1 MVRDSNHNNNKEGS
15 QDEESP
21 IFSFFSIPTAWNNT
35 NIFPIFSMPSDL
47 NSDIENNNNNEGNR
61 EFPTF
66 STFSMPSAFTN
77 NLSQK
82 DGESNNNPMKA
93 ENNNNVPFMFGFPGF
108 PNNDNNNN

>member
-1 MVRDSNHNNNKEGS
+1 
-15 QDEESP
+15 
-21 IFSFFSIPTAWNNT
+21 
-35 NIFPIFSMPSDL
+35 MPSDL
-47 NSDIENNNNNEGNR
+47 NNDDIENNNNNEGNQ

-66 STFSMPSAFTN
+66 STFSMPTAFTN

-108 PNNDNNNN
+108 PNNDNNNTSKLGIISFKK